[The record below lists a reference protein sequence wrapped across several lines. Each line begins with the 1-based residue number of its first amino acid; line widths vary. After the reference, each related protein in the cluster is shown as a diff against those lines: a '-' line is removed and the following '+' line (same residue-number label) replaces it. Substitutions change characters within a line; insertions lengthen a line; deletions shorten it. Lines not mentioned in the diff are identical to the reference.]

1 MANYRFLGGRA
12 IVTIGITGM
21 AFAIATAQQA
31 PFTSGIDMVPLTVTV
46 TDGSGKFVRGLNEGD
61 FTVYEDGI
69 KQPLAFFA
77 SSDVPADV
85 AMVIDTSASM
95 RDDLPLVEAAALGLV
110 RALGPDDRGAVV
122 EVNERAQIAQPFT
135 GERAKIEYAIRHLST
150 AGSTALYDGLYVV
163 LREFER
169 ERRNAPHVRR
179 QTLVLLSDGLD
190 NKSRLSFE
198 DVLEAARR
206 ADVSVYVIALRGED
220 ARAPRSQLAGAVL
233 NAQYAMNTV
242 ARDSGGRVF
251 NPKNATE
258 LASIYGAIAQE
269 LASQYQLGYTPM
281 RPAGDGAFRRVA
293 VRVAEGQHA
302 RARTRAG
309 YYASRTAA
317 SVFPR

>member
-1 MANYRFLGGRA
+1 M
-12 IVTIGITGM
+12 GM

-31 PFTSGIDMVPLTVTV
+31 PFKSGIDMVPLTVTV
-46 TDGSGKFVRGLNEGD
+46 TDGSGKFVRGLIESD
-61 FTVYEDGI
+61 FTIYEDGV
-69 KQPLAFFA
+69 KQPVSFFA
-77 SSDVPADV
+77 SSDVPVDV

-95 RDDLPLVEAAALGLV
+95 RDDQPLVEAAAVGLV
-110 RALGPDDRGAVV
+110 RALGPADRGAVV
-122 EVNERAQIAQPFT
+122 EVNERAQISQPFT
-135 GERAKIEYAIRHLST
+135 DERPKIEHAIQNLST

-169 ERRNAPHVRR
+169 ERRTTPHVRR

-190 NKSRLSFE
+190 NKSHLSFD
-198 DVLEAARR
+198 DVLDAARR

-220 ARAPRSQLAGAVL
+220 ARAPRSQLANAVL
-233 NAQYAMNTV
+233 NSQYAMNTV

-258 LASIYGAIAQE
+258 LPSIYNAIAQE

-309 YYASRTAA
+309 YYASRTTA

>member
-1 MANYRFLGGRA
+1 
-12 IVTIGITGM
+12 M
-21 AFAIATAQQA
+21 AFAIATAQQG
-31 PFTSGIDMVPLTVTV
+31 PFKSGIDIVPLTVTV
-46 TDGSGKFVRGLNEGD
+46 TDRSGKFVRGLIESD
-61 FTVYEDGI
+61 FTIYEDGV
-69 KQPLAFFA
+69 KQPVSFFA
-77 SSDVPADV
+77 SSDVPVDV

-95 RDDLPLVEAAALGLV
+95 RDDQPLVEAAAVGLV
-110 RALGPDDRGAVV
+110 RALGPADRGAVV

-135 GERAKIEYAIRHLST
+135 GERAKIESAIQNLST
-150 AGSTALYDGLYVV
+150 AGATALYDGLYVV

-169 ERRNAPHVRR
+169 ERRNTPDVRR

-190 NKSRLSFE
+190 NKSHLSFD
-198 DVLEAARR
+198 DVLDAARR

-220 ARAPRSQLAGAVL
+220 ARGPRTQLTNAAL

-251 NPKNATE
+251 TPKNATE
-258 LASIYGAIAQE
+258 LPSIYSAIAQE

-293 VRVAEGQHA
+293 VHVAEGQHA

-309 YYASRTAA
+309 YYASRTTA